1 MGSKM
6 ELHTC
11 QITKVRESRLWT
23 RNNLHEMIN
32 CNENLNHQEKERLC
46 NVLETHLDNMS
57 TKPGKC
63 NLFKYRFQVNTDK
76 AIVGYSRPIPFSE
89 RPAVREQKVKVFKFT

>member
-1 MGSKM
+1 M
-6 ELHTC
+6 
-11 QITKVRESRLWT
+11 V
-23 RNNLHEMIN
+23 N
-32 CNENLNHQEKERLC
+32 CNENLNHQEREQLC
-46 NVLETHLDNMS
+46 GVLESHLDNMS

-89 RPAVREQKVKVFKFT
+89 RSAVREQINQMIEDDVLELSTSQFLNPLTIVKR